1 MKAQKGFTLIELMI
15 VVAIIGILAAI
26 AIPAYQN
33 YIARSEAASGLAALA
48 PLKTAV
54 EDAYAR
60 GASTTDF
67 TLAMLGS
74 SATASPLGSISFP
87 ASFAADGSGSLQ
99 FNFGTGGV
107 SGPRTT
113 NQALRLTRTASGVW
127 TCTSSAGLA
136 TELRPRNCAGNTP

>member
-60 GASTTDF
+60 GASTSDF
-67 TLAMLGS
+67 TLPLLGS
-74 SATASPLGSISFP
+74 AATASPLGSISFP
-87 ASFAADGSGSLQ
+87 TSFTAAGDGALQ
-99 FNFGTGGV
+99 FNFGTNGT

-113 NQALRLTRTASGVW
+113 GQALRLTRNASGTW

-136 TELRPRNCAGNTP
+136 TELRPRNCATNTP

>member
-33 YIARSEAASGLAALA
+33 YIARSEAASGLAAIA

-67 TLAMLGS
+67 TIAKLGS
-74 SATASPLGSISFP
+74 SSTASPLGTIQIVNGQGFNTTGEG
-87 ASFAADGSGSLQ
+87 AIEFA
-99 FNFGTGGV
+99 FTN
-107 SGPRTT
+107 SGPKTI
-113 NQALRLTRTASGVW
+113 NQNIRLTRSSDGNW
-127 TCTSSAGLA
+127 TCTSSSGLP
-136 TELRPRNCAGNTP
+136 TELRPRNCSANNP